1 MPGSGLPVL
10 LGVFL
15 FMRFDVKTLT
25 RLIRLAC
32 LFVHEIGYENV
43 DQGQRLQHISGVG
56 ACACL

>member
-43 DQGQRLQHISGVG
+43 DQGQRL
-56 ACACL
+56 